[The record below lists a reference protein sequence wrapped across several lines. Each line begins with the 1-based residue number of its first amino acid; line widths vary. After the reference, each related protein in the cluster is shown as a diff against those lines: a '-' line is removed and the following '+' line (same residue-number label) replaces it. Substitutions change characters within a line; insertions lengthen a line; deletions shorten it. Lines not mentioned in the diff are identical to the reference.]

1 MLFDSIIIGPIHSRR
16 LGTSLGVNLLHEQA
30 KICSFDCVYC
40 ECGFNFTNKDSYQPS
55 REDVRKALDAKLQEL
70 SVEGKR
76 IDVITF
82 AGNGEPTTHKQF
94 PEIIDDTIKLRDNYF
109 PDAKISVLS
118 NATMIWK
125 PEVRDALNRVDN
137 NILKFDSAIDATV
150 QAINRP
156 IGRYSVENI
165 IRELADF
172 KGNVIIQTLFL
183 RGEYNGFEFD
193 NTSEEEVSAWLE
205 ALKKIKPKEVMLYSL
220 DRPTPAKQLTKIQG
234 DELEKIAQRVRELG
248 IATQVTK

>member
-1 MLFDSIIIGPIHSRR
+1 
-16 LGTSLGVNLLHEQA
+16 
-30 KICSFDCVYC
+30 
-40 ECGFNFTNKDSYQPS
+40 
-55 REDVRKALDAKLQEL
+55 
-70 SVEGKR
+70 
-76 IDVITF
+76 
-82 AGNGEPTTHKQF
+82 
-94 PEIIDDTIKLRDNYF
+94 
-109 PDAKISVLS
+109 
-118 NATMIWK
+118 MIWK

-137 NILKFDSAIDATV
+137 NILKLDSAIDATV

-156 IGRYSVENI
+156 TGRYSVKDI

-205 ALKKIKPKEVMLYSL
+205 ALKIIKPNEVMLYSL